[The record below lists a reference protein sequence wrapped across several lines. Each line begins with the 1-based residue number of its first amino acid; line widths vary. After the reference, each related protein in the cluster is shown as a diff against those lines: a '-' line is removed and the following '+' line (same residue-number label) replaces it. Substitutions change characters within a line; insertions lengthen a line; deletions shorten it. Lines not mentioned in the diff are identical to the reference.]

1 MSSNQTT
8 KGMSA
13 MHDDPYIP
21 APVNEPQP
29 GTDDGE
35 GMIIDGDYIDTVPPP
50 DDTNLDPI

>member
-1 MSSNQTT
+1 
-8 KGMSA
+8 